1 MADDVWMLKHP
12 TRPGG
17 VASPIPYCGYDKDEL
32 ESIMDAG
39 YVLTKN
45 GEEVPLPA
53 QKKEEDADVKEA
65 PKRRPRK

>member
-1 MADDVWMLKHP
+1 MFLNFIYTWFA
-12 TRPGG
+12 GG
-17 VASPIPYCGYDKDEL
+17 KNGRRC
-32 ESIMDAG
+32 MDAG